1 MTRTE
6 LREWCEKVGIDV
18 DKDGWDRIE
27 RLVGLWRQ
35 YGRAINLVGGTDA
48 SVLYEHVQEALLGV
62 GVVDRVLPEGETC
75 RWVDVG
81 SGGGLPALVV
91 AAVRSWEMEL
101 IEPRERR
108 AAFLDLGLASV
119 GRVGGRVVRG
129 RWAGSTWNEKVFSG
143 LESRGEVPFFVLSS
157 RAVFSADRWM
167 KEVSEAGIT
176 RGVVLCHVDSGV
188 HHVGGREAGVEMA
201 CSRWAVL
208 GFPVGNVGQ
217 NA

>member
-1 MTRTE
+1 MTRSD

-18 DKDGWDRIE
+18 DQDGWDRVE

-35 YGRAINLVGGTDA
+35 YGRAINLVGGTDPA
-48 SVLYEHVQEALLGV
+48 VLYEHVQEALLGV
-62 GVVDRVLPEGETC
+62 GVVDRVLPAGDAC

-119 GRVGGRVVRG
+119 GKGRGRVIRG
-129 RWAGSTWNEKVFSG
+129 RWAGSTWNEEVFSG
-143 LESRGEVPFFVLSS
+143 LESRDEMPFFVLSS
-157 RAVFSADRWM
+157 RAVFSAEKWLA
-167 KEVSEAGIT
+167 EAVEARIP

-188 HHVGGREAGVEMA
+188 HHVGGRKSGVEME
-201 CSRWAVL
+201 CSRWGVL
-208 GFPVGNVGQ
+208 GFRVGEEL
-217 NA
+217 